1 MKQPRFS
8 GVIPPVPTLFDAH
21 GEFDGVAQAILIEHL
36 VSSPVNGLF
45 FLGSAGEFAHMSEA
59 QRAQVAEFCIKKVAG
74 RKPVLIGIAHCGTQQ
89 TIDAGLHAQKL
100 GASGVVVVNPWYNPL
115 SDANLLSHYKTIA
128 SALELPILLYNF
140 PALTG
145 QAIPVP
151 VIRELA
157 LSCPNI
163 VGLKD
168 TVDTLS
174 HIRETIHAVKPD
186 RPDFAIFAGYDE
198 YLLGTLILG
207 GDGCIP
213 ASANFAPQ
221 LTCGILEA
229 WRKQDLSRAIELQ
242 QSLSWIPPLYS
253 MDLPFYNA
261 VKYALRLVGLNIP
274 VYSLPP
280 ATPLTEDMKVEIEN
294 ILNRAGVINTQEKA
308 LK

>member
-1 MKQPRFS
+1 MNQPRFS

-21 GEFDGVAQAILIEHL
+21 GEFDGTAQALLIEHL
-36 VSSPVNGLF
+36 VASPINGLF

-59 QRAQVAEFCIKKVAG
+59 QRAQVAEFCVKKVAG

-89 TIDAGLHAQKL
+89 TIDAGLHAQKI

-115 SDANLLSHYKTIA
+115 SEANLLRHYKSIA

-145 QAIPVP
+145 QSIPVN
-151 VIRELA
+151 VILELA
-157 LSCPNI
+157 LNCPNI

-174 HIRETIHAVKPD
+174 HIRETIHAVKPA

-221 LTCGILEA
+221 LTCGILDA
-229 WRKQDLSRAIELQ
+229 WRKQDLPRAIELQ
-242 QSLSWIPPLYS
+242 QSLSWIPSLYS
-253 MDLPFYNA
+253 TDLPFYNA
-261 VKYALRLVGLNIP
+261 VKYAIKLTGVNIP
-274 VYSLPP
+274 VHSLAP
-280 ATPLTEDMKVEIEN
+280 ATPLTEEMKVEIGN
-294 ILNRAGVINTQEKA
+294 ILRRAGVINSA
-308 LK
+308 S

>member
-174 HIRETIHAVKPD
+174 HIRETIHAVKPH

-229 WRKQDLSRAIELQ
+229 WSKQDLSRAIELQ

-261 VKYALRLVGLNIP
+261 VKYALHLVGLNIP

>member
-36 VSSPVNGLF
+36 VSSPINGLF

-89 TIDAGLHAQKL
+89 TIDAGLHVQKL

-174 HIRETIHAVKPD
+174 HIRETIHAVKPH
-186 RPDFAIFAGYDE
+186 RPEFAIFAGYDE

-221 LTCGILEA
+221 LTCGILDA
-229 WRKQDLSRAIELQ
+229 WRKQELSRAIELQ

-261 VKYALRLVGLNIP
+261 VKYALRLIGLNIP

-280 ATPLTEDMKVEIEN
+280 ATPLTEEMKVEIEN
-294 ILNRAGVINTQEKA
+294 ILNRAGVINTQERA

>member
-174 HIRETIHAVKPD
+174 HIRETIHAVKPH

>member
-45 FLGSAGEFAHMSEA
+45 FHGSAGEFAHMSEA
-59 QRAQVAEFCIKKVAG
+59 QRAQVTEFCIKKVAG